1 MDIVEFVEKVC
12 EFSLTDF
19 QKEFVRKVY
28 DAAKNDKR
36 LYYVLPRCNQKFSF
50 ELLQAIVII
59 IVGKERGL
67 VKGNLL
73 DGNKRFKREKE
84 MIQKAASKTTPLVEK
99 EDKTV
104 TDYEYLFSM
113 NLQAK
118 LKEKIQGAIYVKV
131 NENDSLVIKI
141 TRRDENNFD
150 MSFTDFA
157 NRMLNGLTTDY
168 AAYEVTKKYREF
180 VMKQFFK

>member
-1 MDIVEFVEKVC
+1 
-12 EFSLTDF
+12 
-19 QKEFVRKVY
+19 
-28 DAAKNDKR
+28 
-36 LYYVLPRCNQKFSF
+36 
-50 ELLQAIVII
+50 
-59 IVGKERGL
+59 
-67 VKGNLL
+67 
-73 DGNKRFKREKE
+73 
-84 MIQKAASKTTPLVEK
+84 MIRKAASKTTPLVEK
-99 EDKTV
+99 EGKTV

-141 TRRDENNFD
+141 TRRDKNNFD

-168 AAYEVTKKYREF
+168 AAYEVTKNIENLL
-180 VMKQFFK
+180 